1 MAMRFPAETRAVRS
15 TIVKEKV
22 STQCGLVKLPGG
34 SAAVA
39 HGVLARGCRT
49 QFYEYA
55 TAKGRWKIVVVWNQE
70 SSEKMAFQ
78 NSDVI
83 EKYSQVQPEVQTPI
97 LAGFFSRTEV
107 GPNSPNKIRKNR
119 T

>member
-83 EKYSQVQPEVQTPI
+83 EKYTP
-97 LAGFFSRTEV
+97 
-107 GPNSPNKIRKNR
+107 SP
-119 T
+119 TGSADADFG